1 MIKYEEVGMTYGH
14 NTILKNINLNIKSG
28 ELFVLVGPSGSGK
41 TTLLRMINRL
51 TAPTTG
57 NVYLDG
63 KRVKD
68 YDLRQL
74 RLHMGYVLQSSSLF
88 PNLTVGENIAIQL
101 EQQGVDKRER
111 RKRAKALLEQV
122 GLAADDYIDRHPDE
136 LSGGQQ
142 QRVAIAR
149 SMATQPQLILM
160 DESFSALDPV
170 LRNQQQ
176 ELLLSLHRQSKTT
189 IVFVT
194 HDMQEALRLGDRI
207 AVINNGTLQQVGTP
221 YEIIEQPANQF
232 VADFFASARPKLGTM
247 TQLMTSGLI
256 ESEAT
261 KIESPQVDTMAK
273 LAELTPD
280 QAGWLHFQYHN
291 QSFRIQA
298 ASLLHYLGQ
307 RGEN

>member
-1 MIKYEEVGMTYGH
+1 MIRLIKYEAIGMQYGQ
-14 NTILKNINLNIKSG
+14 NVILKNINLTINDD

-57 NVYLDG
+57 NVYLDE

-68 YDLRQL
+68 YDLREL

-101 EQQGVDKRER
+101 EQQGVNKKDR
-111 RKRAKALLEQV
+111 RKRSMELLDQV
-122 GLAADDYIDRHPDE
+122 GLPASDFIDRHPDE

-170 LRNQQQ
+170 LRTQQQ
-176 ELLLSLHRQSKTT
+176 DLLLKLHRQSKTT
-189 IVFVT
+189 VVFVT

-207 AVINNGTLQQVGTP
+207 AVINDGQLQQVGTP
-221 YEIIEQPANQF
+221 NEILEQPANQF
-232 VADFFASARPKLGTM
+232 VTEFFATARPRLGTM
-247 TQLMTSGLI
+247 T
-256 ESEAT
+256 A
-261 KIESPQVDTMAK
+261 
-273 LAELTPD
+273 
-280 QAGWLHFQYHN
+280 
-291 QSFRIQA
+291 
-298 ASLLHYLGQ
+298 LLS
-307 RGEN
+307 

>member
-1 MIKYEEVGMTYGH
+1 MVIRLIKYEAIGMQYGQ
-14 NTILKNINLNIKSG
+14 NVILKNINLTINDG

-57 NVYLDG
+57 NVYLNE

-68 YDLRQL
+68 YDLREL
-74 RLHMGYVLQSSSLF
+74 RLHMGYVLQDSSLF

-101 EQQGVDKRER
+101 EQQGVNKKDR
-111 RKRAKALLEQV
+111 RNRSMELLDQV
-122 GLAADDYIDRHPDE
+122 GLSASDFIDRHPDE

-170 LRNQQQ
+170 LRTQQQ
-176 ELLLSLHRQSKTT
+176 DLLLKLHRQSKTT
-189 IVFVT
+189 VVFVT

-207 AVINNGTLQQVGTP
+207 AVINL
-221 YEIIEQPANQF
+221 
-232 VADFFASARPKLGTM
+232 S
-247 TQLMTSGLI
+247 LI
-256 ESEAT
+256 H
-261 KIESPQVDTMAK
+261 I
-273 LAELTPD
+273 
-280 QAGWLHFQYHN
+280 
-291 QSFRIQA
+291 
-298 ASLLHYLGQ
+298 
-307 RGEN
+307 